1 MCPRHEPVK
10 AFDNILWGPG
20 VEKALELA
28 HQLSQ
33 EEAGSIEVVEEALP
47 RLRLH
52 GGPTGSS
59 TRSSGRCQ
67 LEPAA
72 APLLRSSPRQ
82 AAMERFNERVRM
94 LQEMGFEPSMAREA
108 VARHFWSLNE
118 AE

>member
-1 MCPRHEPVK
+1 M
-10 AFDNILWGPG
+10 
-20 VEKALELA
+20 EKALELA

-33 EEAGSIEVVEEALP
+33 EEAGSIEVDEEALP

-59 TRSSGRCQ
+59 TRSSGPSGRCQ

-94 LQEMGFEPSMAREA
+94 LQEMGFEPSVAHEA